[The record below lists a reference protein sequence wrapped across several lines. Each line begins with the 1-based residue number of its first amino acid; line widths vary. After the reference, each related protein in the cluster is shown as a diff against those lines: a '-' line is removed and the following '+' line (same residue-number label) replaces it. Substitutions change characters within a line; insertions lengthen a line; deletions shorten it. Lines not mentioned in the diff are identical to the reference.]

1 METSPYGNYTGKGS
15 NTLSS
20 CLKSRSARN
29 PGKTMGAS
37 DYGCA
42 GKRIQQFVLFFKI
55 KVCEQSCGKK
65 MGAR

>member
-1 METSPYGNYTGKGS
+1 
-15 NTLSS
+15 
-20 CLKSRSARN
+20 
-29 PGKTMGAS
+29 MGAS

-55 KVCEQSCGKK
+55 KVCEQSWGKK